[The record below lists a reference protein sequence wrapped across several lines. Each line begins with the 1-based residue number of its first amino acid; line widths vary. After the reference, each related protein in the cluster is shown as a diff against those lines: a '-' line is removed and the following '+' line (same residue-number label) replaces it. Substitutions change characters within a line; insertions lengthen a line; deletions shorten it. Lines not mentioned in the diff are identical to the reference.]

1 MPKTVKVLSVIEV
14 RSLANIEGFHAVG
27 GAPGLYLR
35 VRKQANG
42 ELSRIWFYRRQ
53 GGQRGKAG
61 NMKVS
66 LGAYDL
72 VSLAQARV
80 QARKVSILETS
91 PREQKN

>member
-35 VRKQANG
+35 VRKLANG

-53 GGQRGKAG
+53 GG
-61 NMKVS
+61 
-66 LGAYDL
+66 
-72 VSLAQARV
+72 
-80 QARKVSILETS
+80 
-91 PREQKN
+91 